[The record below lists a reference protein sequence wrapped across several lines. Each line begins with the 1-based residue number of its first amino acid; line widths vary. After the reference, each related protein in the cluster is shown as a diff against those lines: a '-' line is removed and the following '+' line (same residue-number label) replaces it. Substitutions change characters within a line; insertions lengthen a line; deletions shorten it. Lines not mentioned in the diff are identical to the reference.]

1 MESIV
6 CSVIVPMFNEE
17 EVLGETCRRL
27 RQVMDSSGEA
37 YEIIFINDGSR
48 DKTAEML
55 RAVCLED
62 PRMKLIDFSR
72 NFGHQTAITAGMDF
86 AGGQCMVIIDGDLQ
100 DPPELIPS
108 MIASWRTGY
117 DIVYGKR
124 TSRQGDSFF
133 KKITA
138 KSFYRILRAV
148 TDVDI
153 PVDTGDFRLIDR
165 SVADALKQLPE
176 RNRYVRGLM
185 SWVGFKQTAIE
196 FERSERFAGTTK
208 YPLRKMLKLAMDG
221 IMSFSFKPLKIASWL
236 GSIISA
242 GSFLYLISVLIQR
255 LFMPDS
261 AQPGWASLIAATLF
275 LNGITLLILG
285 IMGEYIGRI
294 YDEVKNRPLYILR
307 DTVNLE
313 ERESPRYIHR
323 PETPRSRTG
332 GTKE

>member
-1 MESIV
+1 MEAIRY
-6 CSVIVPMFNEE
+6 SVVVPVYQEE
-17 EVLGETCRRL
+17 AVVQETHRRLTAVLESLGENWEL
-27 RQVMDSSGEA
+27 IYV
-37 YEIIFINDGSR
+37 NDGSR
-48 DKTAEML
+48 DRTGL
-55 RAVCLED
+55 LVRSFCGLD
-62 PRMKLIDFSR
+62 PRVKLLTFSR

-100 DPPELIPS
+100 DPPELIPG
-108 MIASWRTGY
+108 MIALWRGGY

-124 TSRQGDSFF
+124 TSREGDSFM
-133 KKITA
+133 KKLTA
-138 KSFYRILRAV
+138 KLFYRILHAM

-185 SWVGFKQTAIE
+185 GWVGFKQTAME

-255 LFMPDS
+255 LFLPDS

-313 ERESPRYIHR
+313 DRESPRYIRR
-323 PETPRSRTG
+323 PENPRARV
-332 GTKE
+332 

>member
-1 MESIV
+1 MENVV

-27 RQVMDSSGEA
+27 RHVMDATGET
-37 YEIIFINDGSR
+37 YEIVFINDGSR
-48 DKTAEML
+48 DKTADML
-55 RAVCLED
+55 RAVCQED
-62 PRMKLIDFSR
+62 KRVKLIDFSR
-72 NFGHQTAITAGMDF
+72 NFGHQSAITAGMDF

-100 DPPELIPS
+100 DPPELIPG
-108 MIASWRTGY
+108 MIALWRGGY

-124 TSRQGDSFF
+124 TSREGDSFM
-133 KKITA
+133 KKLTA
-138 KSFYRILRAV
+138 KLFYRILHAM

-185 SWVGFKQTAIE
+185 GWVGFKQTAME

-255 LFMPDS
+255 LFLPDS

-313 ERESPRYIHR
+313 DRESPRYIRR
-323 PETPRSRTG
+323 PENPRARV
-332 GTKE
+332 

>member
-1 MESIV
+1 MENIV

-27 RQVMDSSGEA
+27 RHVMDESGER
-37 YEIIFINDGSR
+37 YEIVFINDGSR
-48 DKTAEML
+48 DKTADML
-55 RAVCLED
+55 RAVCQED
-62 PRMKLIDFSR
+62 KRMKLIDFSR
-72 NFGHQTAITAGMDF
+72 NFGHQCAITAGMDF

-100 DPPELIPS
+100 DPPELIPG
-108 MIASWRTGY
+108 MIALWRSGY

-124 TSRQGDSFF
+124 TSREGDSFL
-133 KKITA
+133 KKLTA
-138 KSFYRILRAV
+138 KLFYRILRAM

-185 SWVGFKQTAIE
+185 GWVGFKQTAIE

-221 IMSFSFKPLKIASWL
+221 IMSFSFKPLRIATWL

-255 LFMPDS
+255 LFLPDS

-313 ERESPRYIHR
+313 ERESPRYLR
-323 PETPRSRTG
+323 QPGKPR
-332 GTKE
+332 TKV

>member
-1 MESIV
+1 MESII
-6 CSVIVPMFNEE
+6 CSVVVPMFNEE

-27 RQVMDSSGEA
+27 RQVMDATGVT
-37 YEIIFINDGSR
+37 YEIVFINDGSR
-48 DKTAEML
+48 DKTADML

-62 PRMKLIDFSR
+62 KRVKLVDFSR
-72 NFGHQTAITAGMDF
+72 NFGHQSAITAGMDF

-100 DPPELIPS
+100 DPPELIPG
-108 MIASWRTGY
+108 MIALWRGGY

-124 TSRQGDSFF
+124 TSREGDSFF
-133 KKITA
+133 KKSTA
-138 KSFYRILRAV
+138 KIFYRMLRMM

-185 SWVGFKQTAIE
+185 GWVGFKQTAIE
-196 FERSERFAGTTK
+196 FERAERFAGTTK
-208 YPLRKMLKLAMDG
+208 YPFRKMLKLATDG
-221 IMSFSFKPLKIASWL
+221 IMSFSCKPLRIATWL
-236 GSIISA
+236 GSAISA
-242 GSFLYLISVLIQR
+242 GSFLYLVSVLVQR
-255 LFMPDS
+255 LFMPERT
-261 AQPGWASLIAATLF
+261 QPGWASLIAATLF

-313 ERESPRYIHR
+313 DRESPRYVR
-323 PETPRSRTG
+323 KPPSRRQDIS
-332 GTKE
+332 